1 MSKNKKR
8 KVKSGTGFESV
19 FVIRMIYSSK
29 KIKYPAKL
37 ECETLGYFTDLK
49 KAEYYISYPEKER
62 YWFLEDKPFKIYE
75 IAEYGTNYF
84 LMDMRVRIYDSSG
97 AFYGEHPAEYDR
109 GYPGREH
116 DDCKFKPGDFVEFM
130 DGRNRLGA
138 GIVLGL
144 PPDKKSVKEIA
155 RRASKMSGHNIHP
168 FDSSDDCYMVL
179 NGYGKLD
186 HAHPQVFR
194 VFKPSAKI
202 KGTLRRHLTTR
213 YQKYLAGLSTKQISG
228 TK

>member
-1 MSKNKKR
+1 MDKNKKA
-8 KVKSGTGFESV
+8 KNDTGFKSV
-19 FVIRMIYSSK
+19 FVIRMIYSSE

-49 KAEYYISYPEKER
+49 KAEYYISYPDKESF
-62 YWFLEDKPFKIYE
+62 WFLEDTPFKIYE

-84 LMDMRVRIYDSSG
+84 LMDIRVRIYDNTG
-97 AFYGEHPAEYDR
+97 AFYGEHPSDYDR

-116 DDCKFKPGDFVEFM
+116 EDCKFKPGDFVEFI
-130 DGRNRLGA
+130 DGLNRLDA

-155 RRASKMSGHNIHP
+155 KRACTMSGFNIHP

-179 NGYGKLD
+179 NGYGRFD
-186 HAHPQVFR
+186 YSHPQVFK

-202 KGTLRRHLTTR
+202 KGTLRRNLTIR
-213 YQKYLAGLSTKQISG
+213 YQKYVAGLSTKQVSG